1 MMSLN
6 GKVTASLLLT
16 SGKESNFHHWRKTN
30 VVELQK
36 VLGDVANVMKTDK
49 ATVIPP
55 VVAADYTPDGPM
67 VDPET
72 LRALRTDAEKSRM
85 RRQQELKKSHVP
97 FYASLLSLLS
107 PGSRDLV
114 ERHADYAENDLVMDP
129 NVLWRIIKE
138 THATNTTGTGKEQ
151 ILANKVLMQMEFN
164 DLRQGKTSIIEFKEL
179 FMSKWTTLLS
189 DGVHEVEEAELA
201 LTFLYRL
208 DKGRYGQMMVNLA
221 LPEHCDGHLSND
233 CQPSRVHVS
242 ISIKQRHA
250 YSIYVV

>member
-30 VVELQK
+30 VVDFQK

-85 RRQQELKKSHVP
+85 R
-97 FYASLLSLLS
+97 
-107 PGSRDLV
+107 
-114 ERHADYAENDLVMDP
+114 
-129 NVLWRIIKE
+129 
-138 THATNTTGTGKEQ
+138 
-151 ILANKVLMQMEFN
+151 
-164 DLRQGKTSIIEFKEL
+164 
-179 FMSKWTTLLS
+179 
-189 DGVHEVEEAELA
+189 
-201 LTFLYRL
+201 
-208 DKGRYGQMMVNLA
+208 
-221 LPEHCDGHLSND
+221 
-233 CQPSRVHVS
+233 
-242 ISIKQRHA
+242 
-250 YSIYVV
+250 